1 MRRTRDWIKFGLLIG
16 TAAVLAVGFTS
27 ILDLPKDSQ
36 AQPVPGVSLASLP
49 LPQKPVVPEAQ
60 PLADLGNAFT
70 AVAEAV
76 RSAVVFIRV
85 EERQE
90 NARSDMRI
98 PPGME
103 RFFQMPEEGPRVRQG
118 SGSGFVISNDGYI
131 ITNSHVVQGADR
143 VDVTLFD
150 QRQFE
155 ARVVGYDPLTDVAV
169 IKVDADDVP
178 AVAMGNSDAVRV
190 GEWVMAVGNPLG
202 QEFSFTVTA
211 GIVSG
216 RGRRLGGL
224 RPQQG
229 AEWSIH
235 DFIQTDAAI
244 NRGNS
249 GGPLVNIAG
258 EVIGVNSAI
267 ASETGVYAGYGF
279 AIPINLVRN
288 VADQLISSGK
298 VTRAQLG
305 VSISDVDPEV
315 AEYVGL
321 AEIRGVQV
329 QGFSNDNSPAA
340 RAGLKPGDVIVE
352 VDGEKVLYT
361 AQLQQLVGF
370 KRPGETVDV
379 TILRKGGER
388 HTYAVRLREAD
399 TEAEQTVA
407 RARPEDIE
415 EAGKLEPRLGVAL
428 EPFGRDAA
436 ARYGFGSG
444 VTGLAVV
451 DVDRDGPARDKLNA
465 SIPERGFFEIIT
477 EVNDQRVRTRDDL
490 SQALRGVR
498 PGQVVPLRVTVPA
511 SDGEQS
517 RLVYIRIAAG
527 T

>member
-1 MRRTRDWIKFGLLIG
+1 M
-16 TAAVLAVGFTS
+16 AVGFTS
-27 ILDLPKDSQ
+27 IIDLPKDSLTPPAL
-36 AQPVPGVSLASLP
+36 AQPAPGISLAGLP

-76 RSAVVFIRV
+76 RSAVVYISV
-85 EERQE
+85 EERQD
-90 NARSDMRI
+90 NAHSDLRI

-103 RFFQMPEEGPRVRQG
+103 RYFQMPEESPRVRQG
-118 SGSGFVISNDGYI
+118 SGSGFVISSDGYI
-131 ITNSHVVQGADR
+131 ITNSHVVQSADR

-169 IKVDADDVP
+169 IKVDVDDVP
-178 AVAMGNSDAVRV
+178 AVAMGNSDDVRV

-288 VADQLISSGK
+288 VADQLVSSGK

-305 VSISDVDPEV
+305 VSITDVDPEV

-321 AEIRGVQV
+321 TEIRGVQV
-329 QGFSNDNSPAA
+329 QGFSDDNSPAE

-352 VDGEKVLYT
+352 VDGEKIRYT

-370 KRPGETVDV
+370 KRPGETVNV
-379 TILRKGGER
+379 TIQRKGGER
-388 HTYAVRLREAD
+388 LTYTVRLREAD
-399 TEAEQTVA
+399 TAAEQTVA
-407 RARPEDIE
+407 QVQPEDIE

-436 ARYGFGSG
+436 ARYGFDSG

-451 DVDRDGPARDKLNA
+451 DVDRDGPARNKLNA
-465 SIPERGFFEIIT
+465 SSPERGLFEIIT
-477 EVNDQRVRTRDDL
+477 EVNDQRVRTRDEL

-498 PGQVVPLRVTVPA
+498 PGQVVPVRVTRVA
-511 SDGEQS
+511 SDGQQS
-517 RLVYIRIAAG
+517 RLVYIRMASG
-527 T
+527 SR

>member
-1 MRRTRDWIKFGLLIG
+1 MRRTRDWIKFAVLVGA
-16 TAAVLAVGFTS
+16 AAVLAIGFTS
-27 ILDLPKDSQ
+27 IIDLPKDSL

-49 LPQKPVVPEAQ
+49 LPQKPAVPEAQ

-76 RSAVVFIRV
+76 RSGVVFIRV

-90 NARSDMRI
+90 SVRSDMRL

-103 RFFQMPEEGPRVRQG
+103 RFFQMPDEGPRVREG
-118 SGSGFVISNDGYI
+118 SGSGFIISNDGYI
-131 ITNSHVVQGADR
+131 ITNSHVVQTADR

-150 QRQFE
+150 QRQFK

-169 IKVDADDVP
+169 IKIDADELP
-178 AVAMGNSDAVRV
+178 AVAMGNSDEVRV

-216 RGRRLGGL
+216 RGRRLLAL

-279 AIPINLVRN
+279 AIPINLVRT

-305 VSISDVDPEV
+305 VTIIDVDPEV

-321 AEIRGVQV
+321 REIRGVQV
-329 QGFSNDNSPAA
+329 QGFSDDNSPAA
-340 RAGLKPGDVIVE
+340 RAGLEPGDVIVE
-352 VDGEKVLYT
+352 VDGERVEYT

-370 KRPGETVDV
+370 KRPGETVEV

-399 TEAEQTVA
+399 TDAEQTVA
-407 RARPEDIE
+407 RAQPEDTD
-415 EAGKLEPRLGVAL
+415 EAGRLEPRLGVAL
-428 EPFGRDAA
+428 EPFGREAA
-436 ARYGFGSG
+436 ARYGFDPR

-451 DVDRDGPARDKLNA
+451 GVDRDGPARNKLNV
-465 SIPERGFFEIIT
+465 SSPERGVFEIIT
-477 EVNDQRVRTRDDL
+477 EVNDQRVRTSDDL

-498 PGQVVPLRVTVPA
+498 PGQVVELRVTAVAP
-511 SDGEQS
+511 DVQQS
-517 RLVYIRIAAG
+517 RLVYIRVASG